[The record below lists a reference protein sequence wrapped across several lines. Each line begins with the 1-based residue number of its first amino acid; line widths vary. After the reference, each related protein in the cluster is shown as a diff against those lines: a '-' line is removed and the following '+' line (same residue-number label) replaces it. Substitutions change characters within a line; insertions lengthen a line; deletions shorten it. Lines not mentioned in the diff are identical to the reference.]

1 MMSANMAI
9 RKQDKNAATL
19 PFDSLLAATS
29 LTLLVIG
36 LIMVASATT
45 EISQRIY
52 DNPLHL
58 LTRHVVY
65 VGISLLVAIAALAVP
80 IRSWQK
86 MDWLLLA
93 LSFTLLVIVLIP
105 GVGREVN
112 GSTRWI
118 SLGFFSIQGSEFV
131 KFFIIVYMAGY
142 LVRREH
148 ELIEE
153 WKGFIKPLILVSLLV
168 LLLLQQPDF
177 GAVVVIVA
185 SVMGL
190 MYLAGVPLAKY
201 LGVLILSLLSVAL
214 IAVWQPYRL
223 ARFSSFTDPWENPF
237 GGGYQLTQALIA
249 FGRGEWFGLGL
260 GNSIQKLFFLPEAHT
275 DFVFSVIAEEFGAVG
290 AILIILLFACL
301 VWKGLLIGK
310 RAQTTGNIFP
320 AYLAFGIT
328 LSLATQIIINLGVN
342 LGLLPTKGL
351 TLPLVSYGGNSLI
364 VSCLLIA
371 VLLRI
376 DYEQNL
382 IEAGIDTGTQTAAGA
397 SSLQGARTLNQKA
410 RAARNRTGNKPEARN

>member
-1 MMSANMAI
+1 MISTNMAI
-9 RKQDKNAATL
+9 REEDKNAVTL
-19 PFDSLLAATS
+19 PFDRLLAATA
-29 LTLLVIG
+29 LTLLVVG

-45 EISQRIY
+45 EISQRMY
-52 DNPLHL
+52 GNPVHL
-58 LTRHVVY
+58 LTRHAVY
-65 VGISLLVAIAALAVP
+65 VGISLLVAFAALAIPVK
-80 IRSWQK
+80 SWQK

-93 LSFTLLVIVLIP
+93 VSFTLLVIVLIP
-105 GVGREVN
+105 GIGREVN

-131 KFFIIVYMAGY
+131 KFFIVVYMAGY
-142 LVRREH
+142 LVRREQ
-148 ELIEE
+148 ELVEE

-177 GAVVVIVA
+177 GAVVVIVT

-201 LGVLILSLLSVAL
+201 LGVLTLSMLSVAL

-223 ARFSSFTDPWENPF
+223 ARLSSFTDPWENPF
-237 GGGYQLTQALIA
+237 GGGYLLTQALIA
-249 FGRGEWFGLGL
+249 FGRGEWLGLGL

-290 AILIILLFACL
+290 AILVILLFACL

-310 RAQTTGNIFP
+310 RAQSTGNTYP

-382 IEAGIDTGTQTAAGA
+382 TEAGIDTGTQSATSA
-397 SSLQGARTLNQKA
+397 SSKSGARTATQTGG
-410 RAARNRTGNKPEARN
+410 AARIRAGNKPEARV